1 MYVLGEWER
10 ERQRERERER
20 ENENITWTGEK
31 WRLSRELN
39 AGPLSLI
46 RDALI
51 KIKALES

>member
-1 MYVLGEWER
+1 VGER
-10 ERQRERERER
+10 ETERERER

-46 RDALI
+46 CDALI